1 MKSLAE
7 QHVWITGG
15 GTGIGRAIALALAPE
30 VASIVISGRSPD
42 SLAETIQL
50 AAKDAAK
57 DAGEHAGKLR
67 AAPLDVADRPA
78 VMLAEAGMPKVDL
91 LINCAGMNTAK
102 RTIHDIDP
110 ADWDRVMTV
119 NATGAFNTIKA
130 CLPRMREHGGGLVV
144 NISSVAGKRAV
155 PLGGV
160 AYNAS
165 KFAMTALGTSVTL
178 EERQNGIRVTNI
190 YPGEVNTPI
199 LDRRPVPVS
208 DEHKAR
214 ILQPEDVAAAVLMV
228 VRLPLRAHIP
238 ELVIKPI
245 SQDYA

>member
-1 MKSLAE
+1 MKSLSE
-7 QHVWITGG
+7 QHVWMTGG

-30 VASIVISGRSPD
+30 VSSIVISGRSPD

-50 AAKDAAK
+50 A
-57 DAGEHAGKLR
+57 GEHADRLS
-67 AAPLDVADRPA
+67 AMPLDVADRPA
-78 VMLAEAGMPKVDL
+78 VMATEADMPKVDL

>member
-1 MKSLAE
+1 MSTLRD

-15 GTGIGRAIALALAPE
+15 GTGIGRAIALA
-30 VASIVISGRSPD
+30 VAAAGARVTVSGRSSD
-42 SLAETIQL
+42 SLAETIRL
-50 AAKDAAK
+50 AGDSASIAA
-57 DAGEHAGKLR
+57 L
-67 AAPLDVADRPA
+67 PLDVADRAA
-78 VMLAEAGMPKVDL
+78 VNAAAAELGAVDIL
-91 LINCAGMNTAK
+91 VNSAGMNTVK
-102 RTIHDIDP
+102 RTIADIDP
-110 ADWDRVMTV
+110 DDWDRVMAV
-119 NATGAFNTIKA
+119 NATGAFNAIKA
-130 CLPRMREHGGGLVV
+130 CLPAMRSNGGGLIV

-178 EERQNGIRVTNI
+178 EESGNGIRVTNV

-199 LDRRPVPVS
+199 LDQRPVPVT

-228 VRLPLRAHIP
+228 AQLPMQAHIP
-238 ELVIKPI
+238 ELVIKPLG
-245 SQDYA
+245 QDYA

>member
-1 MKSLAE
+1 MNALAK

-30 VASIVISGRSPD
+30 TASMVISGRSSD
-42 SLAETIQL
+42 SLAETIRL
-50 AAKDAAK
+50 AGA
-57 DAGEHAGKLR
+57 DAGKISAV
-67 AAPLDVADRPA
+67 PLDVADRAA
-78 VMLAEAGMPKVDL
+78 VVAAEAAMPKVDL
-91 LINCAGMNTAK
+91 LVNCAGMNTLK

-110 ADWDRVMTV
+110 DDWDRVMTV

-130 CLPRMREHGGGLVV
+130 CLPRMREQGGGLVV

-228 VRLPLRAHIP
+228 VRLPLRAHVP

>member
-1 MKSLAE
+1 MKSLAQ

-15 GTGIGRAIALALAPE
+15 GTGIGRAIALALASE
-30 VASIVISGRSPD
+30 VAGIVISGRSPD

-50 AAKDAAK
+50 ADQNP
-57 DAGEHAGKLR
+57 DEHTGKLR

-78 VMLAEAGMPKVDL
+78 VMAAEAGMPKVDL